1 MPILPIDTCRYGSP
15 EIKRIFEERN
25 RLQYQLEF
33 EGAVA
38 KAQAQ
43 INMIPAGVAKEIVKI
58 AKSNKITLER
68 VRKLE
73 ANSEHDTA
81 AVVEALIE
89 KCSTKS
95 KPWIHY
101 GLTSNDI
108 IDSTI
113 SMQMRDVFHII
124 EPKILKLALILV
136 NLSVKFRAQ
145 PAVGRTH
152 GQHTSIIAFGLKFAV
167 WAAEMATH
175 IERIEE
181 GKKRFLLCKT
191 LRTGSLMGKRALEV
205 QKIVAK
211 NLSLHSVDAATQVIP
226 RERIAEIQFLI
237 ALVGCTLDKI
247 ANEVRNLQ
255 RTELGEVAE
264 HFRKGQMGSSAVP
277 VKRNPIKSEK
287 VSSLARLLRSLVDV
301 ALNNIPLWHERDL
314 SNSANE
320 RFTLPM
326 AAILLDEMLNSSI
339 SVIAKLKINT
349 QRLTS
354 NLNMTKGQIYS
365 EFVLD
370 ALVKKGVSR
379 ITAYRD
385 IQRIAFSV
393 LQSGQHFRDAIG
405 RDSHLAK
412 KLSSEDLNYIFDP
425 NKHLGASS
433 EIIDH
438 VVNKVRNTRNK
449 YFNHESKLPL

>member
-1 MPILPIDTCRYGSP
+1 MPILPIDTGRYGSP

-58 AKSNKITLER
+58 AKSDKITLER

-73 ANSEHDTA
+73 VNSEHDTA

-89 KCSTKS
+89 KCSKS
-95 KPWIHY
+95 KSWIHY

-124 EPKILKLALILV
+124 EPKILKLALILA
-136 NLSVKFRAQ
+136 NRSVKFRAQ

-191 LRTGSLMGKRALEV
+191 LGVVGTGSLMGKRALEV

-211 NLSLHSVDAATQVIP
+211 NLSLHSVDAATIRHRLIIMLFYYYFKTYSELNYGPSVVDYNSSRQISWAAFLSSP
-226 RERIAEIQFLI
+226 SANNFLI
-237 ALVGCTLDKI
+237 A
-247 ANEVRNLQ
+247 
-255 RTELGEVAE
+255 
-264 HFRKGQMGSSAVP
+264 
-277 VKRNPIKSEK
+277 
-287 VSSLARLLRSLVDV
+287 
-301 ALNNIPLWHERDL
+301 
-314 SNSANE
+314 
-320 RFTLPM
+320 
-326 AAILLDEMLNSSI
+326 I
-339 SVIAKLKINT
+339 S
-349 QRLTS
+349 
-354 NLNMTKGQIYS
+354 
-365 EFVLD
+365 
-370 ALVKKGVSR
+370 
-379 ITAYRD
+379 
-385 IQRIAFSV
+385 
-393 LQSGQHFRDAIG
+393 
-405 RDSHLAK
+405 
-412 KLSSEDLNYIFDP
+412 
-425 NKHLGASS
+425 
-433 EIIDH
+433 
-438 VVNKVRNTRNK
+438 
-449 YFNHESKLPL
+449 